1 MSSFKK
7 ATRNQAKARI
17 ALMGTAGSG
26 KTYTALRLAHVLAQ
40 GGKIAVFDTERGSAS
55 KYADDENPDGGVFSF
70 DVIDDMKDFAP
81 QQYMQAIAEA
91 EKAGY
96 SVLIFD
102 SLSHAWAGPG
112 GVLEFVDA
120 RTQAGKSQFSN
131 GWKDGTPL
139 QNQMVERILTAKMH
153 IIATLRTKTEY
164 VVEVVNGKSQPR
176 KVGMQ
181 PVQRQGLEYEFD
193 VILDMDDGVATVGKT
208 RCKALK
214 DKRYVNPGADLGDAL
229 VAWLSTGGPEK
240 EVAPMQEAPPAADE
254 AAHDPS
260 WQQARKSFCT
270 AVSRAGFAYEDVA
283 RFAQVKSKSKKRPS
297 SMTVDE
303 RSRLLQY
310 VISEEGMA
318 SVKRFMEE
326 VQGG

>member
-7 ATRNQAKARI
+7 ATRSQAKARI

-40 GGKIAVFDTERGSAS
+40 GGKVAVFDTERGSAS
-55 KYADDENPDGGVFSF
+55 KYADDENPDGGLFTF

-81 QQYMQAIAEA
+81 QQYMQAIVEA

-96 SVLIFD
+96 SVLVFD

-139 QNQMVERILTAKMH
+139 QNQMIERILTAKLH

-214 DKRYVNPGADLGDAL
+214 DKRYVNPGKDLGDAL
-229 VAWLSTGGPEK
+229 VAWLSTGGPEV
-240 EVAPMQEAPPAADE
+240 ERAPMQETAPAE
-254 AAHDPS
+254 APHDPS
-260 WQQARKSFCT
+260 WEQARKSFCT
-270 AVSRAGFAYEDVA
+270 TVSRAGFKYDDVA
-283 RFAQVKSKSKKRPS
+283 LFAETKSQTKKRPS

-303 RSRLLQY
+303 RSRLLQF
-310 VISEEGMA
+310 VISENGMA
-318 SVKRFMEE
+318 AVKRFIEE